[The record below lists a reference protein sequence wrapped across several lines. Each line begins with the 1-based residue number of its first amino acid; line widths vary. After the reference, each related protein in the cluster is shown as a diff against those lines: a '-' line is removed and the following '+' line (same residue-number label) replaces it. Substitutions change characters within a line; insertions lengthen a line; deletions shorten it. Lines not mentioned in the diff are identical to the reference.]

1 MPIQSRLKT
10 REYQHVRRYSDAV
23 MIASMGV
30 RWSKISQALGYAHS
44 SSLGR
49 KLNKYKEGDQYLPL
63 HIACLIE
70 SALWRMGKM
79 QTYITMRRLQEGG
92 DSVCWDLLPA
102 QFDSYF

>member
-1 MPIQSRLKT
+1 MPIQSSLKT
-10 REYQHVRRYSDAV
+10 RDYQHVRRYSDAV

-30 RWSKISQALGYAHS
+30 SWSKVSEALGYAHS

-63 HIACLIE
+63 HLSCLVE

-79 QTYITMRRLQEGG
+79 QTYITMRRLQEGA
-92 DSVCWDLLPA
+92 DSVSWEMLPRH
-102 QFDSYF
+102 FYSH